1 MGFTA
6 ADRRHIDVR
15 STDRVTRPL
24 DGALEAE
31 ATFPIVL
38 FSNSVVMGGMEEHV
52 IQLARGLKARGF
64 PVAVMCSGHDGIR
77 EMRDALTASG
87 VDVHLLATQR
97 ATPLTAVTRVVALS
111 RVLRRYQSGLL
122 HLHFT
127 GHTGGDLATLAAH
140 LAGLRAVVR
149 SVHLPPV
156 TRVRWRDRV
165 VVRLRDRQ
173 LSKIICVSEQTRREH
188 LAVLGRDERRCV
200 VVHNG
205 VDLARFNPDVPP
217 ANVGAEFGIDP
228 AAPIVGTVARLG
240 EARKGIADF
249 ISAAAIVAQRRPDV
263 RFLIVGEGSLRPQ
276 LETQAQAVGLG
287 PKMVFAGHRSDVPQL
302 LAAMAV
308 FASPSHYEACQY
320 NLLEAMAVGRP
331 VVTTPT
337 GVAPEVVADGHSG
350 RLVPI
355 ADSAAMANAIVGVLA
370 DPDASAMGRRAREV
384 IAAHYSVD
392 AMVDG
397 IVRIYRDVA

>member
-1 MGFTA
+1 MRSAAAERQIRAHPTA
-6 ADRRHIDVR
+6 
-15 STDRVTRPL
+15 RVTRTP
-24 DGALEAE
+24 DDALTAE
-31 ATFPIVL
+31 SAFPIVL

-77 EMRDALTASG
+77 QMRDALTESG
-87 VDVHLLATQR
+87 VDVHLLASLR

-111 RVLRRYQSGLL
+111 RVLRRYQGGLL

-127 GHTGGDLATLAAH
+127 GHTGGDLATLAAR

-156 TRVRWRDRV
+156 APLRWRDRV

-188 LAVLGRDERRCV
+188 LALLGRDERRCV

-205 VDLARFNPDVPP
+205 VDLGRFNPAVPP
-217 ANVGAEFGIDP
+217 ADVQAEFGIDP

-240 EARKGIADF
+240 EARKGIADL
-249 ISAAAIVAQRRPDV
+249 ISTTALVAQRRPDV
-263 RFLIVGEGSLRPQ
+263 RFLIVGDGSLRPQ
-276 LETQAQAVGLG
+276 LEAQARAVGVG
-287 PKMVFAGHRSDVPQL
+287 SKMVFAGHRSDVPQL

-308 FASPSHYEACQY
+308 FASPSLYEACQY
-320 NLLEAMAVGRP
+320 NLLEAMAMGRP

-337 GVAPEVVADGHSG
+337 GVAPEVVADGKSG

-370 DPDASAMGRRAREV
+370 DPASASEMGRRAREV
-384 IAAHYSVD
+384 IAAHFSVD
-392 AMVDG
+392 AMIDG
-397 IVRIYRDVA
+397 IVRIYREVV

>member
-1 MGFTA
+1 MGSTA
-6 ADRRHIDVR
+6 AERHVDVR
-15 STDRVTRPL
+15 STARVTRPR

-77 EMRDALTASG
+77 DMRDALTESG

-97 ATPLTAVTRVVALS
+97 ATPFTAVTRVVALS
-111 RVLRRYQSGLL
+111 RVLRRYHGGLL

-127 GHTGGDLATLAAH
+127 GHTGGDLATLAAR

-149 SVHLPPV
+149 SVHLPPEA
-156 TRVRWRDRV
+156 RAPWRDRV

-188 LAVLGRDERRCV
+188 LALLGRDERRCV

-205 VDLARFNPDVPP
+205 VDLERFNPDVPP
-217 ANVGAEFGIDP
+217 VNVRAEFGIDA

-240 EARKGIADF
+240 EARKGIADL

-276 LETQAQAVGLG
+276 LEAQAHAVGLG
-287 PKMVFAGHRSDVPQL
+287 PKIVFAGHRSDVPQL

-308 FASPSHYEACQY
+308 FASPSLYEACQY
-320 NLLEAMAVGRP
+320 NLLEAMAEGRP

-337 GVAPEVVADGHSG
+337 GVAPEVVADGRSG

-397 IVRIYRDVA
+397 IVGIYRDVA